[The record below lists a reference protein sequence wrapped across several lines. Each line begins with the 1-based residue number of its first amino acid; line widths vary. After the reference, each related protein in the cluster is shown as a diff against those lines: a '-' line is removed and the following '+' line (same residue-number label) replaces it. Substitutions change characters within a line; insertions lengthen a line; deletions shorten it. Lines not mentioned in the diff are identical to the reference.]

1 MACLQDVSGSTLV
14 VPLEVKVQPR
24 RSAIQ
29 FPQPRRDAVG
39 DHLLRVSRIGPTR
52 PGPEPNALP
61 LGEHLTLG
69 YFLFKIDI
77 KLNPL
82 SSGISKSVIDLF
94 DECKQT
100 IWDEARTTPAEVAR
114 KVSPPSLFLL
124 FAGMTVTSSF
134 HPCPEHSDPWGTA

>member
-1 MACLQDVSGSTLV
+1 M
-14 VPLEVKVQPR
+14 VPLEVEVQPR

-39 DHLLRVSRIGPTR
+39 DHLLRVSRIGPTL

-77 KLNPL
+77 KIDPL

-94 DECKQT
+94 DEYKQ
-100 IWDEARTTPAEVAR
+100 IFWDEARTTPAEVAR
-114 KVSPPSLFLL
+114 KVCHPPAS
-124 FAGMTVTSSF
+124 SSF
-134 HPCPEHSDPWGTA
+134 LQV